1 MHILISDYS
10 GHPFQVQLS
19 RELARRGHRVT
30 HLHFAGFQTPKGNLT
45 VQPGDPASLAIEAIT
60 LDTPFAKASFVARWR
75 QENEV
80 GRRIAAR
87 IAALRPD
94 VVISSNAP
102 LDTQRHI
109 RRASRMVGAKF
120 VFWLQDI
127 YSRAIFQVVPSKFP
141 VIGHAI
147 AKWYEHLEFSLLRGS
162 DTVVAITDDFRPILT
177 ARGVSERRIAV
188 IENWAP
194 LDEIPP
200 MPRDSAW
207 AKAYFAGDGVRFLYS
222 GTLGYKHNPHWLL
235 ALARRFPGAQ
245 VCVTSQGDVAD
256 TVAADAAAEG
266 LANLS
271 VRPWVPFAD
280 LPALLGGADVMVAFI
295 EPEAGVFSVPSKI
308 LSYLAAGR
316 PVLGA
321 MPRENLAARLLE
333 RHHAGLVSACDDTPD
348 FLAKAARLAGD
359 AALRS
364 TLGKNARNYAL
375 RAFDIENIGD
385 QFLGVIA
392 DQSSP
397 KEQRA

>member
-45 VQPGDPASLAIEAIT
+45 VQPGDPALFAIEAIT
-60 LDTPFAKASFVARWR
+60 LDRPFAKATFVARWR

-80 GRRIAAR
+80 GRIIAGR

-102 LDTQRHI
+102 LDTQHHI
-109 RRASRMVGAKF
+109 QKAARQIGARF

-127 YSRAIFQVVPSKFP
+127 YSRAIGAVVPRKLP
-141 VIGHAI
+141 LVGHAI
-147 AKWYEHLEFSLLRGS
+147 AAWYKHLEFAMLRRS
-162 DTVVAITDDFRPILT
+162 DRVVAITEDFRPILIDHGID
-177 ARGVSERRIAV
+177 AARIAV

-194 LDEIPP
+194 LDELEP

-207 AKAYFAGDGVRFLYS
+207 AARYFSARPLRFVYS

-235 ALARRFPGAQ
+235 ALAQEFPEAEI
-245 VCVTSQGDVAD
+245 CVTSEGEVAD
-256 TVAADAAAEG
+256 GVAAQAKAAG
-266 LANLS
+266 LANLI

-280 LPALLGGADVMVAFI
+280 LPALLGGADVVVAFI
-295 EPEAGVFSVPSKI
+295 EPEAGIYSVPSKI

-321 MPRENLAARLLE
+321 MPRENLATRLLE
-333 RHHAGLVSACDDTPD
+333 THQAGYVSDCDDTAD
-348 FLAKAARLAGD
+348 FLAKARQLASD
-359 AALRS
+359 PVLRQ
-364 TLGKNARNYAL
+364 TMGENARSYAL
-375 RAFDIENIGD
+375 RTFDIENIGER
-385 QFLGVIA
+385 FIGVIA
-392 DQSSP
+392 G
-397 KEQRA
+397 

>member
-45 VQPGDPASLAIEAIT
+45 VQPGDPELFAVEAVT
-60 LDTPFAKASFVARWR
+60 LDRPFAKTTFVARWR

-80 GRRIAAR
+80 GHLIAAR
-87 IAALRPD
+87 IAQLRPD

-109 RRASRMVGAKF
+109 QRATRKIGAHF

-127 YSRAIFQVVPSKFP
+127 YSRAIGTVVPQKIP
-141 VIGHAI
+141 VAGHAI
-147 AKWYEHLEFSLLRGS
+147 AAWYKHLEFAMLRRS
-162 DTVVAITDDFRPILT
+162 DRVVAITEDFRPILT
-177 ARGVSERRIAV
+177 QAGIADSRIAV

-194 LDEIPP
+194 LEEIPP

-207 AKAYFAGDGVRFLYS
+207 AQAYYGHTELRFLYS

-235 ALARRFPGAQ
+235 ALARRFPAAQ
-245 VCVTSQGDVAD
+245 VCVTSQGEVAD
-256 TVAADAAAEG
+256 GLAADAAAAG

-295 EPEAGVFSVPSKI
+295 EPEAGIYSVPSKI
-308 LSYLAAGR
+308 LSYLSAGR

-321 MPRENLAARLLE
+321 MPRENLATRLLE
-333 RHHAGLVSACDDTPD
+333 EHQAGLVCDCNDTEA
-348 FLAKAARLAGD
+348 FLANAQQLADD
-359 AALRS
+359 AALR
-364 TLGKNARNYAL
+364 LAMGDNARSFAL
-375 RAFDIENIGD
+375 RAFDIENIGGR
-385 QFLGVIA
+385 FLGVIA
-392 DQSSP
+392 
-397 KEQRA
+397 E

>member
-45 VQPGDPASLAIEAIT
+45 VQPGDPELFAVEAVT
-60 LDTPFAKASFVARWR
+60 LDRPFAKTTFVARWR

-80 GRRIAAR
+80 GHLIAAR
-87 IAALRPD
+87 IAQLRPD

-109 RRASRMVGAKF
+109 QRATRKIGAHF

-127 YSRAIFQVVPSKFP
+127 YSRAIGAVVPQKIP
-141 VIGHAI
+141 VAGHAI
-147 AKWYEHLEFSLLRGS
+147 AAWYKHLEFAMLRRS
-162 DTVVAITDDFRPILT
+162 DRVVAITEDFRPILT
-177 ARGVSERRIAV
+177 QAGIADSRIAV

-194 LDEIPP
+194 LEEIPP

-207 AKAYFAGDGVRFLYS
+207 AQAYYGHTELRFLYS

-235 ALARRFPGAQ
+235 ALARRFPAAQ
-245 VCVTSQGDVAD
+245 VCVTSQGEVAD
-256 TVAADAAAEG
+256 GLAADAAAAG

-295 EPEAGVFSVPSKI
+295 EPEAGIYSVPSKI
-308 LSYLAAGR
+308 LSYLSAGR

-321 MPRENLAARLLE
+321 MPRENLATRLLE
-333 RHHAGLVSACDDTPD
+333 EHQAGLVCDCNDTEA
-348 FLAKAARLAGD
+348 FLANAQQLADD
-359 AALRS
+359 AALR
-364 TLGKNARNYAL
+364 LAMGDNARSYAL
-375 RAFDIENIGD
+375 RAFDIENIGGR
-385 QFLGVIA
+385 FLGVIA
-392 DQSSP
+392 
-397 KEQRA
+397 E

>member
-45 VQPGDPASLAIEAIT
+45 VQPGDPAGLAIEAIT
-60 LDTPFAKASFVARWR
+60 LEKPFAKATFVARWR

-87 IAALRPD
+87 ISALRPD

-109 RRASRMVGAKF
+109 RRASHRVGAKF

-127 YSRAIFQVVPSKFP
+127 YSRAISEVVPKKFP

-162 DTVVAITDDFRPILT
+162 DRVVAITDDFRPILT
-177 ARGVSERRIAV
+177 ARGIAERRIAV

-194 LDEIPP
+194 LDEIPL
-200 MPRDSAW
+200 MPRESAW
-207 AKAYFAGDGVRFLYS
+207 AQAYYASAGVRFLYS

-235 ALARRFPGAQ
+235 ALARHFPDAQ
-245 VCVTSQGDVAD
+245 ICVTSQGDVAD
-256 TVAADAAAEG
+256 TVAADAAAGG
-266 LANLS
+266 LNNLT

-308 LSYLAAGR
+308 LSYLASGR

-321 MPRENLAARLLE
+321 MPRENLATRLLE
-333 RHHAGLVSACDDTPD
+333 GHQVGLVSDCDDTAD

-359 AALRS
+359 PALRMAM
-364 TLGKNARNYAL
+364 GEKARSYAL
-375 RAFDIENIGD
+375 RAFDIENIGER
-385 QFLGVIA
+385 FLGVIA
-392 DQSSP
+392 GQASP
-397 KEQRA
+397 KEKRA

>member
-45 VQPGDPASLAIEAIT
+45 VQPGDPAQFAIEAIT
-60 LDTPFAKASFVARWR
+60 LDKPFAKATFVARWR

-87 IAALRPD
+87 IAALQPA

-109 RRASRMVGAKF
+109 RRASRKAGAKF

-127 YSRAIFQVVPSKFP
+127 YSRAITAVVPQKFP
-141 VIGHAI
+141 VIGHAV
-147 AKWYEHLEFSLLRGS
+147 ARWYEHLEFALLRGS
-162 DTVVAITDDFRPILT
+162 DQVVAITEDFRPLLT
-177 ARGVSERRIAV
+177 ARGVAAERIAV

-200 MPRDSAW
+200 TPRDNAW
-207 AKAYFAGDGVRFLYS
+207 AAAYYGGSGVRFLYS

-235 ALARRFPGAQ
+235 ALARRFPEAQ
-245 VCVTSQGDVAD
+245 ICVTSQGDVAD
-256 TVAADAAAEG
+256 KVAADAKAQG
-266 LANLS
+266 LDNLT

-295 EPEAGVFSVPSKI
+295 EPEAGIFSVPSKI

-321 MPRENLAARLLE
+321 MPRENLATRLLE
-333 RHHAGLVSACDDTPD
+333 RHEAGLVSDCDDTED
-348 FLAKAARLAGD
+348 FLVQAARLAGD
-359 AALRS
+359 PVLRRAM
-364 TLGKNARNYAL
+364 GENARSYAL

-385 QFLGVIA
+385 RFMGVIA
-392 DQSSP
+392 
-397 KEQRA
+397 R

>member
-30 HLHFAGFQTPKGNLT
+30 HLHFAGFQTPKGNLA
-45 VQPGDPASLAIEAIT
+45 VQPGDPELFAVEAIT
-60 LDTPFAKASFVARWR
+60 LDRPFAKSTFVTRWR

-87 IAALRPD
+87 IAQLRPD

-109 RRASRMVGAKF
+109 QRAARKIGARF

-127 YSRAIFQVVPSKFP
+127 YSRAIGAVVPQKIP
-141 VIGHAI
+141 VAGHAI
-147 AKWYEHLEFSLLRGS
+147 AAWYKHLEFAMLRQS
-162 DTVVAITDDFRPILT
+162 DQVVAITEDFRPILT
-177 ARGVSERRIAV
+177 KAGIADSRIAV

-200 MPRDSAW
+200 MPRSSAW
-207 AKAYFAGDGVRFLYS
+207 AQAFYGQTDLRFLYS

-235 ALARRFPGAQ
+235 ALAQRFPAAQ
-245 VCVTSQGDVAD
+245 VCVTSQGEVAD
-256 TVAADAAAEG
+256 GLAADAAAAG

-280 LPALLGGADVMVAFI
+280 LPALLGGADVMVAFV
-295 EPEAGVFSVPSKI
+295 EPEAGIYSVPSKI
-308 LSYLAAGR
+308 LSYLSAGR

-321 MPRENLAARLLE
+321 MPRQNLATRLLE
-333 RHHAGLVSACDDTPD
+333 THQAGLVCDCNDTEA
-348 FLAKAARLAGD
+348 FLANAQRLADD
-359 AALRS
+359 AVLRQ
-364 TLGKNARNYAL
+364 TMGNNARSYAL
-375 RAFDIENIGD
+375 RAFDIENIGER
-385 QFLGVIA
+385 FLGVIA
-392 DQSSP
+392 
-397 KEQRA
+397 K

>member
-30 HLHFAGFQTPKGNLT
+30 HMHFAGFQTPKGNLT
-45 VQPGDPASLAIEAIT
+45 VQPGDPAGLTIEAIT

-109 RRASRMVGAKF
+109 RRASRRVGAKF

-127 YSRAIFQVVPSKFP
+127 YSRAISQVVPNKFP

-162 DTVVAITDDFRPILT
+162 DRVVAITDDFRSMMS
-177 ARGVSERRIAV
+177 ARGVAASRIAV
-188 IENWAP
+188 IENWVP
-194 LDEIPP
+194 LDEIPLI
-200 MPRDSAW
+200 PRESAW
-207 AKAYFAGDGVRFLYS
+207 ARDYYASDGVRFLYS

-235 ALARRFPGAQ
+235 ALARRFPDAQ
-245 VCVTSQGDVAD
+245 VCVISQGDVAD
-256 TVAADAAAEG
+256 KVAADAKAQG
-266 LANLS
+266 LANLT

-280 LPALLGGADVMVAFI
+280 LPALLGGADIMVAFI
-295 EPEAGVFSVPSKI
+295 EPEAGVFSVPSKV

-321 MPRENLAARLLE
+321 MPHENLAARLLD
-333 RHHAGLVSACDDTPD
+333 RHQAGLVSDCDDTAD
-348 FLAKAARLAGD
+348 FLAKAARMADD
-359 AALRS
+359 AALR
-364 TLGKNARNYAL
+364 TVMGENARSYAL
-375 RAFDIENIGD
+375 HAFDIENIGD

-392 DQSSP
+392 DQASP
-397 KEQRA
+397 KEKRA

>member
-45 VQPGDPASLAIEAIT
+45 VQPGDPEMFAVEAIT
-60 LDTPFAKASFVARWR
+60 LDRPFAKTTFVARWR

-80 GRRIAAR
+80 GRLIAGRIAQ
-87 IAALRPD
+87 LRPD

-109 RRASRMVGAKF
+109 QRAARKIGARF

-127 YSRAIFQVVPSKFP
+127 YSRAISAVVPQKIP
-141 VIGHAI
+141 VAGHVI
-147 AKWYEHLEFSLLRGS
+147 AAWYRHLEFAMLRKS
-162 DTVVAITDDFRPILT
+162 DRVVAITEDFRPIL
-177 ARGVSERRIAV
+177 AKAGIADSRIAV
-188 IENWAP
+188 IENWAA

-200 MPRDSAW
+200 MPRTSAW
-207 AKAYFAGDGVRFLYS
+207 AQAYYGQTGLRFLYS

-235 ALARRFPGAQ
+235 ALARRFPAAL
-245 VCVTSQGDVAD
+245 VCVTSQGEVAD
-256 TVAADAAAEG
+256 RLAADAATQG
-266 LANLS
+266 LTNLS

-295 EPEAGVFSVPSKI
+295 EPEAGIYSVPSKI
-308 LSYLAAGR
+308 LSYLSAGR

-321 MPRENLAARLLE
+321 MPGENLATRMLE
-333 RHHAGLVSACDDTPD
+333 SQHAGLVCDCSDTEA
-348 FLAKAARLAGD
+348 FLANAQRLADD
-359 AALRS
+359 AALRK
-364 TLGKNARNYAL
+364 TMGANARSYAL
-375 RAFDIENIGD
+375 RAFDIENIGER
-385 QFLGVIA
+385 FLGVIA
-392 DQSSP
+392 D
-397 KEQRA
+397 

>member
-1 MHILISDYS
+1 MHIVISDYS

-45 VQPGDPASLAIEAIT
+45 VQPGDPELFTVEAIT
-60 LDTPFAKASFVARWR
+60 LDRPFAKTTFVARWR

-80 GRRIAAR
+80 GRLIAAR
-87 IAALRPD
+87 IAQLRPD

-109 RRASRMVGAKF
+109 QRAARRTGARF

-127 YSRAIFQVVPSKFP
+127 YSRAIGAVVPQKIP
-141 VIGHAI
+141 VAGHFI
-147 AKWYEHLEFSLLRGS
+147 AAWYKHLEFAMLRKS
-162 DTVVAITDDFRPILT
+162 DRVVAITEDFRPILT
-177 ARGVSERRIAV
+177 KAGIADSRIAV

-194 LDEIPP
+194 LEEIPP

-207 AKAYFAGDGVRFLYS
+207 AQAYYGQTGLRFLYS

-235 ALARRFPGAQ
+235 ALARRFPAAQ
-245 VCVTSQGDVAD
+245 VCVTSQGEVAD
-256 TVAADAAAEG
+256 GLAADAAAAG

-280 LPALLGGADVMVAFI
+280 LPALLGGADIMVAFI
-295 EPEAGVFSVPSKI
+295 EPEAGIYSVPSKI
-308 LSYLAAGR
+308 LSYLSAGR

-321 MPRENLAARLLE
+321 MPRENLATRLLE
-333 RHHAGLVSACDDTPD
+333 TQQAGLVCDCTDTAA
-348 FLAKAARLAGD
+348 FLANAQRLADD
-359 AALRS
+359 AALRQ
-364 TLGKNARNYAL
+364 TMGDNARSYAL
-375 RAFDIENIGD
+375 RAFDIENIGER
-385 QFLGVIA
+385 FLGVIA
-392 DQSSP
+392 
-397 KEQRA
+397 E

>member
-1 MHILISDYS
+1 MHILVSDYS

-30 HLHFAGFQTPKGNLT
+30 HLYFAGFQTPKGNLT
-45 VQPGDPASLAIEAIT
+45 AQPGDPDLFAVEAIT
-60 LDTPFAKASFVARWR
+60 LDRPFAKSTFVARRR
-75 QENEV
+75 QEHEV

-87 IAALRPD
+87 IAQLRPD

-109 RRASRMVGAKF
+109 QRAARKIRARF

-127 YSRAIFQVVPSKFP
+127 YSRAIGAVVPQKIP
-141 VIGHAI
+141 GAGHAI
-147 AKWYEHLEFSLLRGS
+147 AAWYKHLEFLMLRKS
-162 DTVVAITDDFRPILT
+162 DRVVAITEDFRPILT
-177 ARGVSERRIAV
+177 TAGISDSRIAV

-200 MPRDSAW
+200 MPRESAW
-207 AKAYFAGDGVRFLYS
+207 AQAFYGQAGLRFLYS

-235 ALARRFPGAQ
+235 ALARRFPSAQ

-256 TVAADAAAEG
+256 SLTADAATQG

-271 VRPWVPFAD
+271 VRPWVPFSD
-280 LPALLGGADVMVAFI
+280 LPALLSGADVMVAFV
-295 EPEAGVFSVPSKI
+295 EPEAGIYSVPSKI
-308 LSYLAAGR
+308 LSYLSAGR

-321 MPRENLAARLLE
+321 MPPQNLAARLLE
-333 RHHAGLVSACDDTPD
+333 QHKAGLVSDCNETEE
-348 FLAKAARLAGD
+348 FLGNAQRLADD
-359 AALRS
+359 AALRAAM
-364 TLGKNARNYAL
+364 GNNARSYAL

-385 QFLGVIA
+385 RFLGVIA
-392 DQSSP
+392 D
-397 KEQRA
+397 

>member
-45 VQPGDPASLAIEAIT
+45 VQPGDPGLFAVEAIT
-60 LDTPFAKASFVARWR
+60 LDRPFAKATFVARWR

-87 IAALRPD
+87 IAQLQPD
-94 VVISSNAP
+94 IVISSNAP

-109 RRASRMVGAKF
+109 QRAAQKIGARF

-127 YSRAIFQVVPSKFP
+127 YSRAIGAVVPRKIP
-141 VIGHAI
+141 VAGHAI
-147 AKWYEHLEFSLLRGS
+147 AAWYKHLEFAMLRKS
-162 DTVVAITDDFRPILT
+162 DRVVAITEDFRSILIK
-177 ARGVSERRIAV
+177 AGIADRRIAV

-200 MPRDSAW
+200 MPRDSGW
-207 AKAYFAGDGVRFLYS
+207 AQAFYGQTELRFLYS

-235 ALARRFPGAQ
+235 ALARRFPAAQ
-245 VCVTSQGDVAD
+245 VCVTSQGEVAD
-256 TVAADAAAEG
+256 GLAADAAAQG

-295 EPEAGVFSVPSKI
+295 EPEAGIYSVPSKI
-308 LSYLAAGR
+308 LSYLSAGR

-321 MPRENLAARLLE
+321 MPDQNLATRMLE
-333 RHHAGLVSACDDTPD
+333 EQQAGLVCDCSDTEA
-348 FLAKAARLAGD
+348 FLGNAQRLADDSVLRQTMGD
-359 AALRS
+359 
-364 TLGKNARNYAL
+364 NARSHAL
-375 RAFDIENIGD
+375 RAFDIENIGER
-385 QFLGVIA
+385 FLGVIA
-392 DQSSP
+392 D
-397 KEQRA
+397 

>member
-30 HLHFAGFQTPKGNLT
+30 HMHFAGFQTPKGNLT
-45 VQPGDPASLAIEAIT
+45 VRPGDPDTFAIEAIT
-60 LDTPFAKASFVARWR
+60 LDTPFAKATFVARWR

-109 RRASRMVGAKF
+109 RRASRKADAKF

-127 YSRAIFQVVPSKFP
+127 YSRAITAVVPKKLP

-147 AKWYEHLEFSLLRGS
+147 ARWYEHLEFALLRGS
-162 DTVVAITDDFRPILT
+162 DRVVAITDDFRPILI
-177 ARGVSERRIAV
+177 AHGVAESRIAV

-194 LDEIPP
+194 LDEIPL
-200 MPRDSAW
+200 MPRENAW
-207 AKAYFAGDGVRFLYS
+207 AQAYYTGDGMRFLYS

-235 ALARRFPGAQ
+235 ALARRFPDAQ
-245 VCVTSQGDVAD
+245 VCVTSQGEVAD
-256 TVAADAAAEG
+256 KVAADAAAEG
-266 LANLS
+266 LANLT

-295 EPEAGVFSVPSKI
+295 EPDAGVFSVPSKV

-321 MPRENLAARLLE
+321 MPRQNLAARLLE
-333 RHHAGLVSACDDTPD
+333 RQQAGLVSDCGDTAD

-359 AALRS
+359 AALRG
-364 TLGKNARNYAL
+364 TMGENARRYAL
-375 RAFDIENIGD
+375 RAFDIENIGARF
-385 QFLGVIA
+385 QGVIA
-392 DQSSP
+392 DQAAP
-397 KEQRA
+397 KEKRA

>member
-1 MHILISDYS
+1 MHIVISDYS

-30 HLHFAGFQTPKGNLT
+30 HMHFAGFQTPKGNLT
-45 VQPGDPASLAIEAIT
+45 VQPGDPANLAIEAIT
-60 LDTPFAKASFVARWR
+60 LGTPFAKTTFVARWR

-109 RRASRMVGAKF
+109 RRASRRVGARF

-127 YSRAIFQVVPSKFP
+127 YSRAITAVVPKKFP
-141 VIGHAI
+141 VIGHGI
-147 AKWYEHLEFSLLRGS
+147 AKWYERLEFSLLRGS
-162 DTVVAITDDFRPILT
+162 DKVVAITDDFRPILS
-177 ARGVSERRIAV
+177 ARGVAASRIAV

-207 AKAYFAGDGVRFLYS
+207 ARAYYAGDRLRFLYS

-235 ALARRFPGAQ
+235 ALARRFPDAQ
-245 VCVTSQGDVAD
+245 VCVTSQGEIAEK
-256 TVAADAAAEG
+256 VAADAKAEG
-266 LANLS
+266 LANLT

-333 RHHAGLVSACDDTPD
+333 RHEAGLVSDCDDTAD
-348 FLAKAARLAGD
+348 FLAKAAQLADD
-359 AALRS
+359 AALRAVM
-364 TLGKNARNYAL
+364 GENARSYAL

-392 DQSSP
+392 DQASP
-397 KEQRA
+397 KEKRV

>member
-45 VQPGDPASLAIEAIT
+45 VQPGDPHGLAIEAIT
-60 LDTPFAKASFVARWR
+60 LDKPFAKATFVTRWR

-80 GRRIAAR
+80 GHRIASR

-109 RRASRMVGAKF
+109 QRAARRTGARF

-127 YSRAIFQVVPSKFP
+127 YSRAIGAVVPKKIP
-141 VIGHAI
+141 LAGHAI
-147 AKWYEHLEFSLLRGS
+147 AAWYKHLEFAMLRGS
-162 DTVVAITDDFRPILT
+162 DRVVAITEDFRPILI
-177 ARGVSERRIAV
+177 AQGIAESRITV

-200 MPRDSAW
+200 MPRDSDW
-207 AKAYFAGDGVRFLYS
+207 AAAYFTDKPLRFVYS

-235 ALARRFPGAQ
+235 ALARTFPQAE
-245 VCVTSQGDVAD
+245 VCVTSEGEVAD
-256 TVAADAAAEG
+256 GVAAQAKAEG
-266 LANLS
+266 LANLT

-280 LPALLGGADVMVAFI
+280 LPALLGGADVVVAFI
-295 EPEAGVFSVPSKI
+295 EPEAGIYSVPSKI

-333 RHHAGLVSACDDTPD
+333 RHQAGLVSACDDTED
-348 FLAKAARLAGD
+348 FLTKARQLAAD
-359 AALRS
+359 PALRRAM
-364 TLGKNARNYAL
+364 GENARSYAL
-375 RAFDIENIGD
+375 RAFDIENIGER
-385 QFLGVIA
+385 FLGVIA
-392 DQSSP
+392 D
-397 KEQRA
+397 

>member
-30 HLHFAGFQTPKGNLT
+30 HLHFAGFQTPKGNLA
-45 VQPGDPASLAIEAIT
+45 VQPGDPALFAVEAIT
-60 LDTPFAKASFVARWR
+60 LDRPFAKATFIARWR

-80 GRRIAAR
+80 GRLIAAR
-87 IAALRPD
+87 IAQLEPD

-109 RRASRMVGAKF
+109 QRAARKTGARF

-127 YSRAIFQVVPSKFP
+127 YSRAIGAVVPQKIP
-141 VIGHAI
+141 VAGHAI
-147 AKWYEHLEFSLLRGS
+147 AAWYKYLEFAMLRQS
-162 DTVVAITDDFRPILT
+162 DRVVAITEDFRPILT
-177 ARGVSERRIAV
+177 RAGIAGDRIAL

-194 LDEIPP
+194 LEEIPP
-200 MPRDSAW
+200 MPRNNAW
-207 AKAYFAGDGVRFLYS
+207 AQAFYGQPELRFLYS

-235 ALARRFPGAQ
+235 ALAQHFPAAQ
-245 VCVTSQGDVAD
+245 VCVTSQGEVAD
-256 TVAADAAAEG
+256 RLAADAAKQG

-295 EPEAGVFSVPSKI
+295 EPEAGIYSVPSKI
-308 LSYLAAGR
+308 LSYLSAGR

-321 MPRENLAARLLE
+321 MPPQNLATRLLE
-333 RHHAGLVSACDDTPD
+333 KHRAGLVCDCADTEA
-348 FLAKAARLAGD
+348 FLANAQRLADD
-359 AALRS
+359 AALRAAM
-364 TLGKNARNYAL
+364 GENARSYAL
-375 RAFDIENIGD
+375 RAFDIENIGER
-385 QFLGVIA
+385 FLGVIA
-392 DQSSP
+392 D
-397 KEQRA
+397 